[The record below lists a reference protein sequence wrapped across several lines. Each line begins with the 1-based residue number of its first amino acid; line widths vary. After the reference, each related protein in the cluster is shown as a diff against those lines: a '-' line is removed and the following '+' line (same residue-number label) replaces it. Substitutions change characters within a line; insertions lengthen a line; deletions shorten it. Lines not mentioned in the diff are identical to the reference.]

1 MNLTQFLL
9 ILRARY
15 KIIALTLMLVVGVT
29 LAAVLI
35 LPKTYTAT
43 TSLVLNYKGTDPV
56 TGQALPS
63 QLMPGYMATQ
73 IDIINS
79 KPVALRVVND
89 LKLAES
95 ARYQQQFNEE
105 TEGNGDIRDWL
116 ANVLAS
122 NLIVEPAS
130 NSGVISISY
139 KSKDPQFAAALA
151 NAFASAYQDTAVQL
165 KIEPSKKA
173 TSYFGGQIKL
183 LRDNFETA
191 QRKLSKYQQ
200 DHDIDSADNRLDV
213 ETARLNDLSSQL
225 VQVQGLAIDA
235 TSRLQQAQ
243 RNAGSSPDVMSSPVI
258 QSLKGELLAAQTR
271 FADISQRLSTNH
283 PQYKSA
289 KAEVDKLR
297 TNLNQQIGQASASIR
312 SNATIQRQREA
323 EIRAALAA
331 QREKVMNLNL
341 SRDEL
346 KLLQNEVDA
355 AQRAYEA
362 ASNRYTDTRLQ
373 AHSTQSDI
381 AVLNQAVPPLL
392 PTGPNAKLLLLLS
405 FFLGSMLG
413 LGLAIV
419 MEILDRRLRSQ
430 RDLLEILNA
439 PVLGVIKREKTSQPR
454 LGFFHP
460 SLQNAT
466 TAR

>member
-1 MNLTQFLL
+1 MNMTQFLL

-15 KIIALTLMLVVGVT
+15 RIIVLTLLLVVGIT
-29 LAAVLI
+29 LAVVLI
-35 LPKTYTAT
+35 LPNTYTAT

-56 TGQALPS
+56 TGQTLPS

-79 KPVALRVVND
+79 KPVALRVIDD
-89 LKLAES
+89 LKLADNEN
-95 ARYQQQFNEE
+95 YKQQFNEA
-105 TEGNGDIRDWL
+105 TGGNGSIRDWL
-116 ANVLAS
+116 ANFLAS
-122 NLIVEPAS
+122 NLLVEPAS
-130 NSGVISISY
+130 DSGVITISY
-139 KSKDPQFAAALA
+139 KSADPKFAATMA
-151 NAFASAYQDTAVQL
+151 NAFASAYQNTAVQL
-165 KIEPSKKA
+165 KIDPSIKA
-173 TSYFGGQIKL
+173 TTYFEGQIKL

-191 QRKLSKYQQ
+191 QRKLSAYQQ
-200 DHDIDSADNRLDV
+200 EHDIDSADNRLDV

-243 RNAGSSPDVMSSPVI
+243 KNASNSPDVMSNPVI

-271 FADISQRLSTNH
+271 FAEVSQRLSPNH

-297 TNLNQQIGQASASIR
+297 ANLGQQVAQVSASIR
-312 SNATIQRQREA
+312 SNARIQQQREA
-323 EIRAALAA
+323 EIQAALAA
-331 QREKVMNLNL
+331 QRKKVMALNL

-362 ASNRYTDTRLQ
+362 AANRYTETRLQ

-392 PTGPNAKLLLLLS
+392 PTGPQTKLLLLLA
-405 FFLGSMLG
+405 FFFGSMLG

-419 MEILDRRLRSQ
+419 MEIMDRRLRSY
-430 RDLLEILNA
+430 RDLLETLQA
-439 PVLGVIKREKTSQPR
+439 PVLGVIKREKKAQPR

-466 TAR
+466 GTR